1 MIGLMTMN
9 RKLIINELDRHFIN
23 PKCELEY
30 TKDYELLLS
39 VMLSAQTTDKSV
51 NAATRELYKK
61 YDTLEKLSTLSEDE
75 ISSYISRIGFHN
87 VKSKNFKKIVSIL
100 KDIGYVP
107 NDRKFLE
114 SLPGVGR
121 KTASVVLGQ
130 LFDVPS
136 FAVDTHVFRL
146 AHRFGI
152 TNSKDDV
159 LSTEKKLKKYFKES
173 EYNRVNSQMVLFGR
187 YICTSKKPKCELCNL
202 KNICKEKTFNS
213 LTTTLKND
221 INSE

>member
-1 MIGLMTMN
+1 MIMN
-9 RKLIINELDRHFIN
+9 RELIISELDKHFSN

-30 TKDYELLLS
+30 NNDYELLLS

-51 NAATRELYKK
+51 NIATKELYKK
-61 YDTLEKLSTLSEDE
+61 YDTLEKLSTLSESE
-75 ISSYISRIGFHN
+75 ISLYISRIGFHN

-107 NDRKFLE
+107 NDRQFLE

-121 KTASVVLGQ
+121 KTASVVLGE
-130 LFDVPS
+130 LFNVPS

-146 AHRFGI
+146 AYRFGI

-159 LSTEKKLKKYFKES
+159 LSTERKLKKYFKES

-202 KNICKEKTFNS
+202 KNICKEKS
-213 LTTTLKND
+213 
-221 INSE
+221 IQ

>member
-51 NAATRELYKK
+51 NTATRELYKK
-61 YDTLEKLSTLSEDE
+61 YDTLEKLSTLSENE

-107 NDRKFLE
+107 NDREFLE

-121 KTASVVLGQ
+121 KTASVVLGE

-202 KNICKEKTFNS
+202 KNICKEKN
-213 LTTTLKND
+213 
-221 INSE
+221 IQ

>member
-1 MIGLMTMN
+1 MTMN

-107 NDRKFLE
+107 NDREFLE

-121 KTASVVLGQ
+121 KTASVVLGE
-130 LFDVPS
+130 LFNVPS

>member
-61 YDTLEKLSTLSEDE
+61 YDTLEKLSTLSENE

-121 KTASVVLGQ
+121 KTASVVLGE

-213 LTTTLKND
+213 LTTTLKK
-221 INSE
+221 I

>member
-9 RKLIINELDRHFIN
+9 RKLIINELDRHFN
-23 PKCELEY
+23 SPKCELEY

-51 NAATRELYKK
+51 NDATRELYKK
-61 YDTLEKLSTLSEDE
+61 YDTLEKLSTLSENE

-107 NDRKFLE
+107 NDREFLE

-121 KTASVVLGQ
+121 KTASVVLGE

-202 KNICKEKTFNS
+202 KNICKEKNS
-213 LTTTLKND
+213 
-221 INSE
+221 IV

>member
-61 YDTLEKLSTLSEDE
+61 YDTLEKLSTLSENE
-75 ISSYISRIGFHN
+75 ISSYISRIGFYN

-107 NDRKFLE
+107 NDREFLE

-121 KTASVVLGQ
+121 KTASVVLGE

-202 KNICKEKTFNS
+202 KNICKEKN
-213 LTTTLKND
+213 
-221 INSE
+221 IQ

>member
-9 RKLIINELDRHFIN
+9 RKLIINELDRYFIN

-61 YDTLEKLSTLSEDE
+61 YDTLEKLSTLSENE

-107 NDRKFLE
+107 NDREFLE

-121 KTASVVLGQ
+121 KTASVVLGE

-202 KNICKEKTFNS
+202 KNICKEKNS
-213 LTTTLKND
+213 
-221 INSE
+221 IV